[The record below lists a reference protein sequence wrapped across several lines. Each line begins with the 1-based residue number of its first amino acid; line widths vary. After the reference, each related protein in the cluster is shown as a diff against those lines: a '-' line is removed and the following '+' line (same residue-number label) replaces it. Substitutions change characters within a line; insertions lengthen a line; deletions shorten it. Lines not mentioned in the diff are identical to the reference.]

1 MNTVVKNKGL
11 DKLSYK
17 ILRALCENARIS
29 NAEIGRQ
36 VGLSPPAVGERIQK
50 LEEQGYITG
59 HHTAVNFDKIG
70 LTIQAFINFKATE
83 VNHDELL
90 KIVDSIPE
98 IIEWHIITGTSCML
112 MKVAAFTSKE
122 LEAVIVYLNKF
133 GETSTSLILSRSSVQ
148 KSFGKMFS

>member
-1 MNTVVKNKGL
+1 MTVLKNKGM

-17 ILRALCENARIS
+17 ILKALCENARIS

-50 LEEQGYITG
+50 LEQQGFITG
-59 HHTAVNFDKIG
+59 HHTAINFDKMG
-70 LTIQAFINFKATE
+70 LTIQAFINFKATT

-90 KIVDSIPE
+90 KIVEAIPE
-98 IIEWHIITGTSCML
+98 IIEWHVITGTSCML

-122 LEAVIVYLNKF
+122 LEAVIVHLNKF

-148 KSFGKMFS
+148 KGFGKIFS